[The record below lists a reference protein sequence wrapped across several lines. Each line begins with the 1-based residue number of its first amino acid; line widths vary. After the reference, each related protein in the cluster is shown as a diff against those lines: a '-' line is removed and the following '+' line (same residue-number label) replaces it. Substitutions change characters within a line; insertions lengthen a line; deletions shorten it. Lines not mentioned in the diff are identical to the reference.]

1 MKHFIILLLLI
12 CNNLNSKLQAQE
24 NENHQETFAKFII
37 TNGTVNG
44 EDITPRLINEKPY
57 FVIYRIIKTNDLCMA
72 NFCQTSNS
80 QSSGSIYSILKKR
93 IEANDENYQID
104 TLNFKWDYS
113 NTYDEVKGT
122 ANVELSKV
130 FTPEGVYFT
139 MNILPENSDV
149 LVYKGYMEETNESK
163 VIDLKNDLK

>member
-37 TNGTVNG
+37 TNGIVNG
-44 EDITPRLINEKPY
+44 EDIIPRLINEKAY
-57 FVIYRIIKTNDLCMA
+57 LVIYRITETNDLCMA
-72 NFCQTSNS
+72 NFWQASNS
-80 QSSGSIYSILKKR
+80 QSSGSIYSIVKKR

-113 NTYDEVKGT
+113 NTYDKIKGT

-130 FTPEGVYFT
+130 FTPDVVYFT
-139 MNILPENSDV
+139 MNVLPENSDI
-149 LVYKGYMEETNESK
+149 LVYKGYKEETNVSK
-163 VIDLKNDLK
+163 VVDNKN

>member
-1 MKHFIILLLLI
+1 
-12 CNNLNSKLQAQE
+12 
-24 NENHQETFAKFII
+24 
-37 TNGTVNG
+37 
-44 EDITPRLINEKPY
+44 
-57 FVIYRIIKTNDLCMA
+57 MA
-72 NFCQTSNS
+72 NFWQTSNS

-113 NTYDEVKGT
+113 NTYDDVKGT

-130 FTPEGVYFT
+130 FTPDGVYFT
-139 MNILPENSDV
+139 MNILSENSDV

-163 VIDLKNDLK
+163 VVDNKN